1 MTEKIALYGGK
12 PVREKPLVF
21 GEPLISE
28 DEIAEVV
35 DTLRSG
41 WLSTGPK
48 VFRFEEQFSKY
59 IGSKY
64 SIAVNSCTAA
74 MILGLEELGVSSGDE
89 VITTPI
95 TFAATVNVII
105 HRGATPIFVDV
116 EPDTLNIN
124 SELIEEKI
132 TKRTKAILPVHAF
145 GQPANMGAIMAI
157 AKKHSLIVIEDACEA
172 LGAEWRGQKAG
183 TFGDASVFAYYPN
196 KQMTTGEGGMIVTN
210 RDDWRDLFRSLRNQ
224 GRDVFDSWLNH
235 SRLGFN
241 YRIDEMSAALG
252 VAQMERIDQLLRK
265 RDSVASCYSL
275 RLRSVDGISTPYISP
290 ETTRMSWFVYVVRV
304 DPKYDRNKV
313 MELLKDRGVPTRPY
327 FSPIHLQKFYC
338 ERFGYEGGEFPIT
351 EQVAEETMALP
362 FHTNLS
368 GDEVEYVC
376 RQLEEVLPQCRR

>member
-1 MTEKIALYGGK
+1 MANK
-12 PVREKPLVF
+12 PIRQIPMSAPDIGSREIELVNQVLHSPILAM
-21 GEPLISE
+21 GLQ
-28 DEIAEVV
+28 V
-35 DTLRSG
+35 D
-41 WLSTGPK
+41 
-48 VFRFEEQFSKY
+48 RFEHLTALF
-59 IGSKY
+59 IGTQHAA
-64 SIAVNSCTAA
+64 AVSNGTCGLHLCVVAA
-74 MILGLEELGVSSGDE
+74 GIKDGDE
-89 VITTPI
+89 VITPP
-95 TFAATVNVII
+95 FSFVASANCMLYE
-105 HRGATPIFVDV
+105 RATPVFADID
-116 EPDTLNIN
+116 PLTLNIDPRK
-124 SELIEEKI
+124 IEAAI

-145 GQPANMGAIMAI
+145 GQPASMGAIMEI
-157 AKKHSLIVIEDACEA
+157 AKRHNLIVIEDACEA
-172 LGAEWRGQKAG
+172 LGAEWCGQKAG

-241 YRIDEMSAALG
+241 YRLDEMSAALG

-265 RDSVASCYSL
+265 RDSVANCYTQ
-275 RLRSVDGISTPYISP
+275 RLRSVAGISTPYISP

-327 FSPIHLQKFYC
+327 FSPIHLQKFYR
-338 ERFGYEGGEFPIT
+338 ERFGYKPGSFPIT

-362 FHTNLS
+362 FHSNLS

-376 RQLEEVLPQCRR
+376 SQLEVVLPHCKK

>member
-1 MTEKIALYGGK
+1 MSAPEIDE
-12 PVREKPLVF
+12 REIELVNQ
-21 GEPLISE
+21 
-28 DEIAEVV
+28 V
-35 DTLRSG
+35 LRSTI
-41 WLSTGPK
+41 LAIGPMTT
-48 VFRFEEQFSKY
+48 RFEQLTAEFTGTKHAA
-59 IGSKY
+59 
-64 SIAVNSCTAA
+64 AVSNGTCGLHLCVVAA
-74 MILGLEELGVSSGDE
+74 GIKEGDE
-89 VITTPI
+89 VITSPFSFVASANCMLYERAVPV
-95 TFAATVNVII
+95 FADID
-105 HRGATPIFVDV
+105 PL
-116 EPDTLNIN
+116 TLNIDPQK
-124 SELIEEKI
+124 IEAAI
-132 TKRTKAILPVHAF
+132 TQRTKAILPVHAF

-157 AKKHSLIVIEDACEA
+157 AKKHNLIVIEDACEA

-275 RLRSVDGISTPYISP
+275 RLRSADGISTPYISP
-290 ETTRMSWFVYVVRV
+290 DTTRMSWFVYVVRV

-362 FHTNLS
+362 FHSNLS
-368 GDEVEYVC
+368 GDEVDYVC
-376 RQLEEVLPQCRR
+376 GQLEEVLPQCKK

>member
-1 MTEKIALYGGK
+1 FVGTKHAAAVSNGTCGLH
-12 PVREKPLVF
+12 LC
-21 GEPLISE
+21 
-28 DEIAEVV
+28 VV
-35 DTLRSG
+35 
-41 WLSTGPK
+41 
-48 VFRFEEQFSKY
+48 
-59 IGSKY
+59 
-64 SIAVNSCTAA
+64 AA
-74 MILGLEELGVSSGDE
+74 GIKEGDE
-89 VITTPI
+89 VITSP
-95 TFAATVNVII
+95 FSFVASANCMLYE
-105 HRGATPIFVDV
+105 RATPVFADID
-116 EPDTLNIN
+116 PLTLNIDPQK
-124 SELIEEKI
+124 IEAAI

-145 GQPANMGAIMAI
+145 GQPADMGAIMAI
-157 AKKHSLIVIEDACEA
+157 AKKHNLIVIEDACEA

-304 DPKYDRNKV
+304 DSKYDRNKV

>member
-1 MTEKIALYGGK
+1 MSAPEIDEREIELVNQVLQSTILAIGPMTN
-12 PVREKPLVF
+12 
-21 GEPLISE
+21 
-28 DEIAEVV
+28 
-35 DTLRSG
+35 
-41 WLSTGPK
+41 
-48 VFRFEEQFSKY
+48 RFEQLTAKFTGTQY
-59 IGSKY
+59 AA
-64 SIAVNSCTAA
+64 AVSNGTCGLHLCVVAA
-74 MILGLEELGVSSGDE
+74 GIKEGDE
-89 VITTPI
+89 VITSP
-95 TFAATVNVII
+95 FSFVASANCMLYE
-105 HRGATPIFVDV
+105 RATPVFADID
-116 EPDTLNIN
+116 PLTLNIDPQK
-124 SELIEEKI
+124 IEAAI

-145 GQPANMGAIMAI
+145 GQPADMGAIMAI
-157 AKKHSLIVIEDACEA
+157 AKKHNLIVIEDACEA